1 MIPAR
6 SLALA
11 LLLLAACAPARR
23 GDAPP
28 AATSVLPSAQQWQRD
43 VAMLASAGAN
53 TGRRAAL
60 QQRLDAMG
68 LQVRAMPFDF
78 RNLSGVNL
86 FADVAGPDNAPL
98 LLIGAH
104 YDKVNVGQGATD
116 NASGSAT
123 VLALGERFRR
133 TPLQHH
139 RVAIAFWDLEE
150 RGLVGSAAYIANGGS
165 KPALYV
171 NFDVFAWGDT
181 LWMMTPER
189 GAALE
194 RASGDAASERAVKFS
209 AGKEYPPTDHLSFL
223 KAGWPAVSY
232 SLVGGDEIPLIL
244 EEFAGKK
251 PTRTPKVMEVI
262 HQEADTMAHVDAQA
276 ASRAVDV
283 VEAALR
289 KWDAQAGDLST
300 RGQAGT
306 SSKAE

>member
-1 MIPAR
+1 MKIRR
-6 SLALA
+6 STTATVILCAALSSV
-11 LLLLAACAPARR
+11 LLAACAPAQRA
-23 GDAPP
+23 D
-28 AATSVLPSAQQWQRD
+28 SPSSTVVPTTDPTRQWHDD
-43 VAMLASAGAN
+43 VALLAAADGN

-60 QQRLDAMG
+60 QQRLGAIG
-68 LQVRAMPFDF
+68 LHVRSLPFES

-86 FADVAGPDNAPL
+86 LADISGPADAPL

-104 YDKVNVGQGATD
+104 YDKVNVGRGATD

-133 TPLQHH
+133 APLQHH

-150 RGLVGSAAYIANGGS
+150 RGLVGSAAYIANGGT

-181 LWMMTPER
+181 LWMMSPEAEAPLVR
-189 GAALE
+189 TS
-194 RASGDAASERAVKFS
+194 RDAAAANGIRFVSGEQ
-209 AGKEYPPTDHLSFL
+209 YPPTDHRAFL

-251 PTRTPKVMEVI
+251 PAKTPKVMEVI
-262 HQEADTMAHVDAQA
+262 HHDADTMDQVDAPA
-276 ASRAVDV
+276 AVRGVDAL
-283 VEAALR
+283 EAALR
-289 KWDAQAGDLST
+289 AWDAAAG
-300 RGQAGT
+300 
-306 SSKAE
+306 